1 MSPRLHLASVLSL
14 VLMCIATRGRA
25 DIPKPADAPQPLSPQ
40 ESARAFVVPEG
51 MQIRLLAAEP
61 VVREPSGIC
70 WDERGRVF
78 VCELHGYNVEGQI
91 DIDELNKSG
100 KLDTTVRR
108 IAASESARSRAE
120 AETYG
125 TVKLLRDTDGDG
137 VMDKAI
143 VWADRLPPCYGLTAA
158 NGGLVVA
165 CAPHIVF
172 LKDSDGDDLPDVNE
186 RLFTGFGTGM
196 LERGINAPTHGPD
209 GWIYFGRGWQG
220 SGAIT
225 GPHLQKPV
233 TLPGTDFRI
242 RADGS
247 AIEPVGGST
256 RTIGTTFTAGG
267 DRFVTTTTT
276 PGLFVTPVEWR
287 YLARN
292 PDDVAPPLDG
302 AATEENRVYPIAP
315 VHPWRTKREQHAE
328 YFAFY
333 KKISLSDAA
342 ASGYFTS
349 ACSPLVYQHDVLPGI
364 HGHYLVCEPAASLVH
379 RSEIVRDGTALRLQR
394 VKGEE
399 QREFLASRDS
409 WFHPVSLTQ
418 TPQGGIAICD
428 FYREIIE
435 DYSAIPR
442 HLQQQYGVTHGNE
455 RGRVWLLLPKDA
467 SRLQRPAPPPTAT
480 EARVLALR
488 TADADHFQTRPEV
501 EKELLAMNFEDAAM
515 PPQLVLQAAL
525 SLGQSRSPQ
534 VFNCLR
540 SIARTHG
547 TRLQW
552 IDCAITSGLH
562 QRERE
567 MLLALARDPGASAP
581 VMARLASVIAARGNV
596 AEIQA
601 CLKEDA
607 LITGQPRQILALGLE
622 DAQPL
627 AKGTA
632 APEVPPPAAPTA
644 EQTAAWEARMPAIL
658 AALKDKPDLEA
669 GRTLFTGVCASCHR
683 SHGIGTSVG
692 PDLDAEFQRAP
703 ETIVRDIV
711 FPAEAARPGF
721 ETTYIKTRRGET
733 LLGITASDA
742 PGSLTLRLPGGSERT
757 VLKKHASIRTVRHT
771 SLMPS
776 GLSEALQPRQIA
788 DIIVFL
794 RSR

>member
-1 MSPRLHLASVLSL
+1 MPHFLRLFSASAAVALSS
-14 VLMCIATRGRA
+14 IQA
-25 DIPKPADAPQPLSPQ
+25 DIPQPTDAPQPLSPK
-40 ESARAFVVPEG
+40 ESARAFVVPQG

-61 VVREPSGIC
+61 LIHEPSGIC

-100 KLDTTVRR
+100 QLDTTVRR
-108 IAASESARSRAE
+108 LAASEQAKTKAE

-137 VMDKAI
+137 VMDKAV

-158 NGGLVVA
+158 NGGLIVA

-172 LKDSDGDDLPDVNE
+172 LKDTDGDDLPDVNE

-209 GWIYFGRGWQG
+209 GWIYFGRGWPG
-220 SGAIT
+220 SGPIT
-225 GPHLQKPV
+225 GPHLKEPV
-233 TLPGTDFRI
+233 KLPGSDFRI

-276 PGLFVTPVEWR
+276 PGLLVTPIEWR
-287 YLARN
+287 YLTRN
-292 PDDVAPPLDG
+292 PDDVAPPLD
-302 AATEENRVYPIAP
+302 APATTETRVFPIAP

-349 ACSPLVYQHDVLPGI
+349 ACSPLVYRHDALPGL

-399 QREFLASRDS
+399 QSEFLASRDS

-442 HLQQQYGVTHGNE
+442 HLQQQYGVTHGSD
-455 RGRVWLLLPKDA
+455 RGRIWLLLPADE
-467 SRLQRPAPPPTAT
+467 SRLQRPAPTPTPT
-480 EARVLALR
+480 ESRVLALR
-488 TADADHFQTRPEV
+488 TADADHFQAHPEI
-501 EKELLAMNFEDAAM
+501 EKELLAMNFEDASA

-534 VFNCLR
+534 VFDCLR
-540 SIARTHG
+540 RIARTHG

-552 IDCAITSGLH
+552 IDTAITSAIYKC
-562 QRERE
+562 ERE
-567 MLLALARDPGASAP
+567 MLITLAGDPAASGP
-581 VMARLASVIAARGNV
+581 VMSKLAAVIAARGDI
-596 AEIQA
+596 AEIQS
-601 CLKEDA
+601 CLKDEH
-607 LITGQPRQILALGLE
+607 ITGQPRQILTLGLE
-622 DAQPL
+622 DAKPL
-627 AKGTA
+627 AASGQGTP
-632 APEVPPPAAPTA
+632 APEPAAPTA
-644 EQTAAWEARMPAIL
+644 QQTAAWEARMPAIL
-658 AALKDKPDLEA
+658 AALQEKPDLAA
-669 GRTLFTGVCASCHR
+669 GRTLFTGVCSSCHR
-683 SHGIGTSVG
+683 SHDIGTSVG

-703 ETIVRDIV
+703 ETIVRDVV

-721 ETTYIKTRRGET
+721 ETTLVKTRRGES

-742 PGSLTLRLPGGSERT
+742 PSSLTLRLPGGAERT
-757 VLKKHASIRTVRHT
+757 VLKKHATIRTLRNT

-776 GLSEALQPRQIA
+776 GLSEALTPRQLA
-788 DIIVFL
+788 DIIAFL